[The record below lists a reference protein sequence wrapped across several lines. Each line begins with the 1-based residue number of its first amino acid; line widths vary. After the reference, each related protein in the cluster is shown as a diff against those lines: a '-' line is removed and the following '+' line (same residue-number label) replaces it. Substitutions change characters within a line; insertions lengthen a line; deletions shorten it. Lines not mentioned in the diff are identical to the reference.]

1 MNGMKNFKEKLALVP
16 TKPGSYQMKNK
27 DGVIIY
33 VGKAKNLKN
42 RLKSYFTGT
51 VTGKTRRLVEDIDDF
66 EYIVT
71 SSELES
77 LILEITLIKKY
88 DPKYNILLKDDK
100 TYPYIELTKEKYPR
114 LKIVRNT
121 KRKKT
126 KDHLYGP
133 YPNVSAARKTVNMI
147 NRIYPLRKCDNLK
160 KELCLYYHIHECLG
174 YCVKEVPKEEINQMK
189 KEITS
194 FLKGDSKEI
203 VEKIKKEMNK
213 ASEAMNYEKALE
225 LKNMLED
232 IDITLRRQKIDLNKG
247 YQFDLVN
254 YYKDENYLSIE
265 IFFIRDGLL
274 FGRHNEIIQTM
285 IDPEEEVTEYIIKF
299 YDKQG
304 ILPKELYLPEGLNSE
319 LISEYFD
326 LKTYT
331 PQKGKLKK
339 LLDLAKENAK
349 EQLDLQEETLKKDDN
364 LRKDAIEELK
374 QLLNLDQVSRME
386 SFDNSHLFGTFYVGG
401 MVVFEDFLPRKN
413 EYRKFKIST
422 EVKDDLSAMK
432 EVLYRRYYKVLMEN
446 LQKPDLI
453 VMDGGKLQISV
464 AKEIID
470 SLGLNISIIGL
481 VKDNNHKT
489 SYIMND
495 KYEILE
501 VSKDSNLFLFF
512 TRIQEEVH
520 RYAITYHRNIKAK
533 GMLSSVLDVVPG
545 IGEVRKKELL
555 KRFGSLKRLKEASVE
570 ELSEVVSKEVAKNLA
585 TYLKEL

>member
-470 SLGLNISIIGL
+470 SLGLNIPIIGL

-555 KRFGSLKRLKEASVE
+555 KRFGSLKRLKEASIE